1 MTHSTA
7 VLPANIQRTKTAI
20 LLTYYALI
28 AYFAVSATI
37 IFDEIRLASLVIWLL
52 QTIPL
57 LLFALGLHRAQLR
70 TYAWLCFVVLL
81 YFMHAVMVAF
91 QAERLW
97 LGLIEVTLCTALF
110 VLLIVFIRQYRVH
123 YQVPL

>member
-7 VLPANIQRTKTAI
+7 ALPANIQRTKTAI

-37 IFDEIRLASLVIWLL
+37 IVFDEIRLASLVIWLL

-81 YFMHAVMVAF
+81 YFMHAVLVAF
-91 QAERLW
+91 QAETL
-97 LGLIEVTLCTALF
+97 LPGLIEVTLCTALF
-110 VLLIVFIRQYRVH
+110 VLLIVFRCY
-123 YQVPL
+123 